1 MKVLLSLSLS
11 LRLAELIIN
20 LNNGEQRL
28 LVVASVIAVSERR
41 PLVAGSPSEQL
52 GDFLGGS
59 SEGVSSAIILVLPV
73 QSLNWTQ
80 VTFLSH

>member
-1 MKVLLSLSLS
+1 MKVLLSLSLP
-11 LRLAELIIN
+11 LRFAEFITN

-28 LVVASVIAVSERR
+28 LVVSSVIAVRERR

-59 SEGVSSAIILVLPV
+59 SERGFPARSSSSSPF
-73 QSLNWTQ
+73 N
-80 VTFLSH
+80 LSIGPK